1 MHKGFTL
8 IELLVVVLVCGILAY
23 IALPFYEKA
32 VERSRMS
39 EVESLFGQVAKSQ
52 EVSRMGT
59 NNYISSWD
67 ELEIDFPA
75 GPDDS
80 TYCIPARVYVIKNRL
95 YCPLMWRRRPY
106 FRLWYRS
113 GAGRGQFLW
122 GICFIPFL

>member
-80 TYCIPARVYVIKNRL
+80 TYCIPARVYVIKKPAIL
-95 YCPLMWRRRPY
+95 PAYVEKAALFQIMV
-106 FRLWYRS
+106 
-113 GAGRGQFLW
+113 
-122 GICFIPFL
+122 